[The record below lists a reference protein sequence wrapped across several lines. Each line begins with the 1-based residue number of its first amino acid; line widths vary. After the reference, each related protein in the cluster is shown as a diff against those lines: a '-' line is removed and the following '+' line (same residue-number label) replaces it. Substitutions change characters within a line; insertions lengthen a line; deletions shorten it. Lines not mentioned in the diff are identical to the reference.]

1 MELNFTFSFVN
12 YFLIFC
18 LMRVCEFL
26 EDECIDFEVHFCC
39 AKIGN
44 LNIDDLMII
53 VIHLAEQ
60 IQFSQNHLN
69 KSVFF
74 VTLSEI

>member
-1 MELNFTFSFVN
+1 MNFWKMN
-12 YFLIFC
+12 ALI
-18 LMRVCEFL
+18 LKY
-26 EDECIDFEVHFCC
+26 IFCC

-74 VTLSEI
+74 V